1 MLKVRN
7 KQMSKRETEK
17 MVKEI
22 WKDKMVEMRAGKHT
36 DMAEFIFQHLQKRL
50 GIVTA
55 VIEVGLPSTLLD
67 LVSQRLDPNSLH
79 INEIP
84 QKILGDNPCRQS
96 AKMAHSRL

>member
-1 MLKVRN
+1 
-7 KQMSKRETEK
+7 MSKRETEK

-55 VIEVGLPSTLLD
+55 VIEVGLHDRISSLL
-67 LVSQRLDPNSLH
+67 RP
-79 INEIP
+79 
-84 QKILGDNPCRQS
+84 
-96 AKMAHSRL
+96 

>member
-1 MLKVRN
+1 MSMQVRN

-55 VIEVGLPSTLLD
+55 VIEAGLPTGVFCLLKTL
-67 LVSQRLDPNSLH
+67 
-79 INEIP
+79 
-84 QKILGDNPCRQS
+84 KILVMLRGMKLTVDS
-96 AKMAHSRL
+96 EDTDAVIGIAK